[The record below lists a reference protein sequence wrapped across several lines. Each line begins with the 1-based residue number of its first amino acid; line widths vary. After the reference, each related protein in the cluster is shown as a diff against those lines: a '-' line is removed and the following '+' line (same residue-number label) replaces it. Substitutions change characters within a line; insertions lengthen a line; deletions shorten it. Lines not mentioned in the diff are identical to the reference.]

1 MSSSTW
7 VNLKKS
13 LGLSEKNL
21 IERVKVR
28 DASSEDRRGRR
39 KDLYWLN
46 GRGIQVALIEGFDPD
61 ALLEKAEGIWEE
73 KESFWTIEFLC
84 EAAKKMHPSF
94 SRALL
99 EMWISPPEGTADF
112 RGLPIP
118 LADEQWNIFLKI
130 ARKYPG
136 IYQKLEELGLEI

>member
-1 MSSSTW
+1 
-7 VNLKKS
+7 
-13 LGLSEKNL
+13 
-21 IERVKVR
+21 
-28 DASSEDRRGRR
+28 
-39 KDLYWLN
+39 
-46 GRGIQVALIEGFDPD
+46 
-61 ALLEKAEGIWEE
+61 
-73 KESFWTIEFLC
+73 
-84 EAAKKMHPSF
+84 MHPSF

-130 ARKYPG
+130 ARKYPE